1 MRTDQAADTAESR
14 ESAPASSAVRF
25 AGNTTETAGDISLRA
40 LKTHAEL
47 EACVAL
53 QRATWGEAYE
63 DCVPAS
69 ILKVSQIVGG
79 VSGGAF
85 TPDDRLVGF
94 VYGLTGVRK
103 GRLVHWS
110 HMLAVLPEYRNL
122 GVGRRLKEYQREVL
136 RGLGVEM
143 IQWTFDPL
151 VARNAHLNLN
161 RLGALVDAYVP
172 DMYGNTG
179 SALHAFGTDRFIV
192 TWPVSD
198 GGSARSS
205 AQLPEA
211 WRNAPASEAAGPDSP
226 AVRIEIPRDVESMS
240 IEEARVWRARTR
252 DAFVQRLGAGYRVA
266 AFVPGGMSCGYILVK
281 GDVEDAG

>member
-85 TPDDRLVGF
+85 TP
-94 VYGLTGVRK
+94 TIACGVRVRPD
-103 GRLVHWS
+103 GRPERALAHWS
-110 HMLAVLPEYRNL
+110 HMLAVLPEYRNP
-122 GVGRRLKEYQREVL
+122 GVGRRLKEYQREVP
-136 RGLGVEM
+136 RG
-143 IQWTFDPL
+143 W
-151 VARNAHLNLN
+151 
-161 RLGALVDAYVP
+161 
-172 DMYGNTG
+172 
-179 SALHAFGTDRFIV
+179 
-192 TWPVSD
+192 VS
-198 GGSARSS
+198 R
-205 AQLPEA
+205 
-211 WRNAPASEAAGPDSP
+211 
-226 AVRIEIPRDVESMS
+226 
-240 IEEARVWRARTR
+240 
-252 DAFVQRLGAGYRVA
+252 
-266 AFVPGGMSCGYILVK
+266 
-281 GDVEDAG
+281 